1 MTPHNIAKKG
11 EIAKV
16 VLMAGD
22 PLRVKW
28 IAENFLSNVRLVNN
42 IRNAYCYTGY
52 YKNKLISIM
61 AHGMGIPSIGIYSYE
76 LYKYYDVDTIIRIGS
91 TGSYSKNIEINDIV
105 LVDSAFSESSYAKL
119 IGASESNILYPS
131 SEINSLIQNVSFELG
146 KNIKISRCYSTD
158 VFYSNEPYLDI
169 VKRTNSQCVEM
180 EAFGLFANALKLNKK
195 AATLLTCSDSLIT
208 NNALSPEERQS
219 SFKNMVILAL
229 ESAIK
234 LI

>member
-11 EIAKV
+11 EIAKI

-28 IAENFLSNVRLVNN
+28 IADNFLSNVRLVNN
-42 IRNAYCYTGY
+42 IRNAYCYTGF
-52 YKNKLISIM
+52 YKNKQISIM

-91 TGSYSKNIEINDIV
+91 TGSYSSDIEINDII
-105 LVDSAFSESSYAKL
+105 LVESAFSESVYAKL
-119 IGASESNILYPS
+119 IGLNEGNILYPS
-131 SEINSLIQNVSFELG
+131 SEINSLIANTAKELN
-146 KNIKISRCYSTD
+146 KKIKICTCYSSD
-158 VFYSNEPYLDI
+158 AFYSDEPYLEI
-169 VKRTNSQCVEM
+169 AKRTNSKCVEM
-180 EAFGLFANALKLNKK
+180 EAYGLFANALKLNKK
-195 AATLLTCSDSLIT
+195 AATLLTCSDSLVT
-208 NNALSPEERQS
+208 NSYLSPEERQS